1 MLPYLKKDGLISE
14 EVSSPWIE
22 KIISLHQERLK
33 KLSEISELVEV
44 FFKETEYD
52 KELLK
57 WKEMDDKAIIAS
69 LEKSYELAANSEDY
83 SKANL
88 EKIFLSEAEKMENR
102 GNLLW
107 PLRVALTGKKNS
119 AGPMEI
125 MEALGKEE
133 TLKRIKKAIQKY
145 A

>member
-1 MLPYLKKDGLISE
+1 LPYLKKDGLISE
-14 EVSSPWIE
+14 EVSSPWLE
-22 KIISLHQERLK
+22 KVISLYQERLK
-33 KLSEISELVEV
+33 KLSEISELIEV
-44 FFKETEYD
+44 FFKETEYEKD
-52 KELLK
+52 LLK
-57 WKEMDDKAIIAS
+57 WKAMEEKDTIVS
-69 LEKSYELAANSEDY
+69 LEQSYELALSTDDY
-83 SKANL
+83 SKGNL
-88 EKIFLSEAEKMENR
+88 EKIFLSSAEKMENR

-125 MEALGKEE
+125 MEVLGKEE